1 MRRLALFPAVLL
13 LITIAISAAQR
24 PAVAAASLSGEGVVI
39 NNGVRILGPTGTCN
53 SPGTATFTFEAVGFA
68 TGPYPGLFT
77 ESGSFTITNGTQ
89 ITAFSATFDIT
100 DANFVLLASGTK
112 SLAFAQPAT
121 CTPATPSLININLIQ
136 VTYQA
141 TLFPSQTSDSGTG
154 FVLLSGFS
162 GATDGEMT
170 ETFTSTV
177 PTPTNTPA
185 PPTNTPTDTPTN
197 TPVPPTNTPTDT
209 PTNTPFVPTNTPTDT
224 PTNTPVPPTNT
235 PTDTPTNTPVP
246 PTNTPTN
253 TPTPVPL
260 TIRGFF
266 QPVDNPPV
274 VNIAK
279 AGSTIPLK
287 FEVFAGA
294 TELTNTS
301 VVTGIAAATTTCGGG
316 GTATDAIEVVA
327 TGGTSLRY
335 DSTAGQ
341 FVYNWKSPKSAA
353 GTCVTVTVTFANG
366 SELTA
371 LFQLT

>member
-1 MRRLALFPAVLL
+1 
-13 LITIAISAAQR
+13 
-24 PAVAAASLSGEGVVI
+24 
-39 NNGVRILGPTGTCN
+39 
-53 SPGTATFTFEAVGFA
+53 
-68 TGPYPGLFT
+68 
-77 ESGSFTITNGTQ
+77 
-89 ITAFSATFDIT
+89 
-100 DANFVLLASGTK
+100 
-112 SLAFAQPAT
+112 
-121 CTPATPSLININLIQ
+121 

-209 PTNTPFVPTNTPTDT
+209 PTNTPFVPMNTPTDTPTNTPVPPTNTPTDTPTNTPVPPTNTPTDT